1 MWIYKITN
9 KINNKSYIGQTKR
22 TVKSRWQRHINDAM
36 NNILDT
42 HFARAIRK
50 YGVKNFSVET
60 IDSSDSQDE
69 LNQLENYYIHKYDS
83 LINGYNE
90 TDSINRCGGNTYA
103 SKTEEELKNIG
114 EKIRR
119 TKIGGLNP
127 NSKSIKMKDTF
138 TGKEMIFSSVKEC
151 SDFLGLPT
159 HHPISKRLIGEVKKL
174 LNDRYS
180 FEYHKEESVSTIPD
194 ECKGVGEGTSTSPK
208 QETPVKEKI

>member
-1 MWIYKITN
+1 MW
-9 KINNKSYIGQTKR
+9 
-22 TVKSRWQRHINDAM
+22 
-36 NNILDT
+36 
-42 HFARAIRK
+42 RK
-50 YGVKNFSVET
+50 YS
-60 IDSSDSQDE
+60 
-69 LNQLENYYIHKYDS
+69 
-83 LINGYNE
+83 
-90 TDSINRCGGNTYA
+90 YA

-151 SDFLGLPT
+151 SDFLSLPT
-159 HHPISKRLIGEVKKL
+159 HHPISRRLIGKVKKL

-180 FEYHKEESVSTIPD
+180 FEYYKEESVSTIPD
-194 ECKGVGEGTSTSPK
+194 ECKGVEEEISTSSK